1 MNEIE
6 SALGARV
13 SGLNE
18 YADYAIHLMIFCG
31 ITIGVTICFLMPA
44 SQPALVFI
52 QKHTWASSFIRPS
65 MLWFFMG
72 MVLLM
77 LRTLLWTRY
86 RPFAPATELEAP
98 FLTVVIPAYN
108 EGALVR
114 RSIVSAAIA
123 SYPRGKLE
131 IIVVDDGSR
140 DDTWKHIEAAAN
152 EHPGIVRT
160 IRFAHNNGKRAA
172 LAAGFEQA
180 RGDIVIT
187 MDSDSIIEPGALLAI
202 AGPFRDETVGAVGG
216 KVVALNRFESLLP
229 RMLHVRYMLSFDF
242 LRSAQSSYG
251 AVYCCPGALTA
262 YRMSLVR
269 RALPSWLKQQFL
281 GTLCNTGEDRALTND
296 ILGLGYRTVY
306 QRSAIVHTLVPT
318 TYTKLC
324 RMYLRWN
331 RSYVREEIR
340 LFRFICWKLRPKAM
354 LITLLDK
361 TITNLRFPVA
371 WLSLGLMV
379 IMSVDDPWT
388 IMRVILAIGVASS
401 FYMLYFL
408 KSERSWEFV
417 FGVFYAY
424 FSAFTLF
431 WIFPYAL
438 MTLRNR
444 SWMTR

>member
-13 SGLNE
+13 PGLND
-18 YADYAIHLMIFCG
+18 YADYAIHLMIFSG
-31 ITIGVTICFLMPA
+31 ITVGVTFGLLMPA
-44 SQPALVFI
+44 SHPALMFI
-52 QKHTWASSFIRPS
+52 QKHAWANSFIRPS

-77 LRTLLWTRY
+77 LRTLLWLRY
-86 RPFAPATELEAP
+86 RPFAHATELEAP
-98 FLTVVIPAYN
+98 FLTVVVPAYN

-114 RSIVSAAIA
+114 RSIVSAAMA
-123 SYPRGKLE
+123 SYPRDRLE

-140 DDTWKHIEAAAN
+140 DDTWSHIEAAAN
-152 EHPGIVRT
+152 EYPGIVRA
-160 IRFAHNNGKRAA
+160 IRFAQNCGKRAA

-180 RGDIVIT
+180 RGEIVVT
-187 MDSDSIIEPGALLAI
+187 MDSDSLIEPGALLAI
-202 AGPFRDETVGAVGG
+202 AGPFRDDRVGAVGG

-269 RALPSWLKQQFL
+269 RVLPSWLKQRFL

-318 TYTKLC
+318 TYAKLC
-324 RMYLRWN
+324 KMYLRWN

-340 LFRFICWKLRPKAM
+340 LFSSICWKLRPKAM
-354 LITLLDK
+354 VITIIDK

-379 IMSVDDPWT
+379 VMSVDDPWT
-388 IMRVILAIGVASS
+388 IMRVLLAIGVASL

-424 FSAFTLF
+424 FSALTLF
-431 WIFPYAL
+431 WVFPYAL